1 MSFASPES
9 LHFESVCYY
18 YLLVSLSYKNNNTI
32 IILSYS
38 CGLSFNFSNSS
49 RAGYSLD
56 SYKSWVR
63 CSSHCV
69 YSPILQ
75 MRKPQ
80 RPQCWPGVKAEL
92 DIGSQ
97 RSGLQVRSLWLL
109 QQPPL
114 LPVDVLTVCQPHAAE
129 RCGSPPLLLSPQL
142 EDGNLPYALNPFR
155 SCHPHCAWHMTPK
168 SSRH

>member
-1 MSFASPES
+1 
-9 LHFESVCYY
+9 
-18 YLLVSLSYKNNNTI
+18 
-32 IILSYS
+32 
-38 CGLSFNFSNSS
+38 
-49 RAGYSLD
+49 
-56 SYKSWVR
+56 
-63 CSSHCV
+63 
-69 YSPILQ
+69 

-168 SSRH
+168 SSRHWPMGWHIPQMLAFGRLYLSGQMMLSQKEAHVLIFKVFQTYLNYINNLSSLAEKIQLHNQEENKTPPDVPRDPYC